1 LDLPAEATLSALS
14 TKGMKGSLRIRQIK
28 TLFSLQGKEFIVTG
42 QEKATLSNPRFLFV
56 FTHRASGEV
65 VKVNVANT
73 STSDRYDQCSIVVNN
88 LFTDKTAGLWTYIVR
103 EKADQSTTETG
114 NVVETGY
121 MFLKDA
127 TDFEPEQYTEQSN
140 DFTIYAGQ

>member
-1 LDLPAEATLSALS
+1 
-14 TKGMKGSLRIRQIK
+14 MVY
-28 TLFSLQGKEFIVTG
+28 FTG
-42 QEKATLSNPRFLFV
+42 REKATLSNPRFLFV

-73 STSDRYDQCSIVVNN
+73 STSDRYDQCSIVVDN
-88 LFTDKTAGLWTYIVR
+88 LFTDKTAGMWTYIVR

-127 TDFEPEQYTEQSN
+127 TDFEPDQYTEQSN

>member
-1 LDLPAEATLSALS
+1 MKRRGFLIVRNMIHLR
-14 TKGMKGSLRIRQIK
+14 KGQ
-28 TLFSLQGKEFIVTG
+28 TQTVYFTG
-42 QEKATLSNPRFLFV
+42 REKATLSNPRFLFV

-73 STSDRYDQCSIVVNN
+73 STSDRYDQCSIVVDN